1 MKKAAYDGRQFIKEF
16 AIISVFMCGATNWLG
31 PADGYAAAAAA
42 AAATIASTRNWS
54 RVATATATA
63 TATAATTAASAWRWS
78 GGLRLIFYTEIS
90 ISANGNLIVDA
101 G

>member
-42 AAATIASTRNWS
+42 ATIASTRNWS

-63 TATAATTAASAWRWS
+63 AAATTAASAWRWS

>member
-16 AIISVFMCGATNWLG
+16 AITSVFMCGATNWLG
-31 PADGYAAAAAA
+31 PADGYAA

-63 TATAATTAASAWRWS
+63 TTAATTAASAWRWS